1 MLKVDFQIINHT
13 NSIYHT
19 LQTVHA
25 IILKRNKIKKI
36 KEEDAIQIAPR
47 DEEEDGFI
55 WSSMRIYLRNVGVF
69 ATDTSDAIG
78 NSYIFSFVN
87 QNKYNT
93 IPIVIERMGGRKLG
107 CIFSKSA
114 YI

>member
-1 MLKVDFQIINHT
+1 MGSSVGLFQGEFILFYYDINLLKVDFQMINHT

-55 WSSMRIYLRNVGVF
+55 
-69 ATDTSDAIG
+69 
-78 NSYIFSFVN
+78 
-87 QNKYNT
+87 
-93 IPIVIERMGGRKLG
+93 
-107 CIFSKSA
+107 
-114 YI
+114 